1 MAGMDQL
8 VWWLAIYA
16 PLIVVWLVGIF
27 VCFATWRKH
36 PQVSLLVCVGLVTQL
51 LQTGTGILFTFWI
64 NRQYASL
71 GWSSQEAGTVL
82 NISALVQMSVCAI
95 GWALVLLAVF
105 LWRSRPN
112 RILGHDGQYLP
123 ENFVGARIEPVQP
136 GDHHGS
142 RRPIP

>member
-16 PLIVVWLVGIF
+16 PLFVVWLVGIF

-36 PQVSLLVCVGLVTQL
+36 PRVSLLTFVGLVIQV
-51 LQTGTGILFTFWI
+51 LQIGAGMLFSFWMSK
-64 NRQYASL
+64 QYASL
-71 GWSSQEAGTVL
+71 GLSSKEAVMVL
-82 NISALVQMSVCAI
+82 NISGIVQACLGSI
-95 GWALVLLAVF
+95 GWVLILLAVF

-123 ENFVGARIEPVQP
+123 EGFVGATIEPIQP
-136 GDHHGS
+136 GEHNAS
-142 RRPIP
+142 RRPIR